1 MTWVILMTLTACTYI
16 AWICQDADKLRRR
29 LNRRV
34 RPYSSYR
41 CRQTR
46 RKEA

>member
-34 RPYSSYR
+34 RVPYSR

-46 RKEA
+46 RKEV